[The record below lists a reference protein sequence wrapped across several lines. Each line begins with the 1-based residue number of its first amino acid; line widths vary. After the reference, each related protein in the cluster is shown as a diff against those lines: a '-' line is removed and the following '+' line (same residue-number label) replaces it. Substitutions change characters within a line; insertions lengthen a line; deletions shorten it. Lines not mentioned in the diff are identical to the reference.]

1 VTAERLRGL
10 SDDELELAIRASEPA
25 WPATPPLAS
34 IVSERIRE
42 TERLPQLRPRLS
54 LPSRR
59 RTILILVAAVVLL
72 AAAAVAAG
80 LVVRIGAETVT
91 VVPGPPP
98 TLPADVLS
106 PAVLGLPASSPTQA
120 STIAGFDVVLPARLG
135 DPAGVWTGPAPADTF
150 GSAPVTRIVLAWAPT
165 PALPT
170 VNGLPWGAVLMEFP
184 GEANLAAKT
193 IYEEAGGAIRGVIV
207 GGREGLWVTGEHT
220 ITLAAADGGAPV
232 DLRVTGNVLL
242 WQRGDLTLR
251 LETALG
257 LPAAL
262 EVAGSVP

>member
-1 VTAERLRGL
+1 VTAERLRAL
-10 SDDELELAIRASEPA
+10 SDEELGRAIGAIEPA

-34 IVSERIRE
+34 IVAERIRE

-59 RTILILVAAVVLL
+59 RTVLILVAAVVLL
-72 AAAAVAAG
+72 AAAAVAAR

-106 PAVLGLPASSPTQA
+106 RDVLGRPASSLAQA
-120 STIAGFDVVLPARLG
+120 GSLAGFDVVLPTRLG
-135 DPAGVWTGPAPADTF
+135 DPAGVWTGPTPPDTL
-150 GSAPVTRIVLAWAPT
+150 GTAPVTRVVLAWAPT
-165 PALPT
+165 PALPA
-170 VNGLPWGAVLMEFP
+170 VRGLPWGAVLMEFP
-184 GEANLAAKT
+184 GDATLAGKSV
-193 IYEEAGGAIRGVIV
+193 YEGAPGGIQGVTV
-207 GGREGLWVTGEHT
+207 EGREGLWVTGEHT
-220 ITLAAADGGAPV
+220 ITLADPDGRAPV
-232 DLRVTGNVLL
+232 ELRVTGNVLL

-262 EVAGSVP
+262 QIAASFP

>member
-1 VTAERLRGL
+1 MTAERLRGL
-10 SDDELELAIRASEPA
+10 SDEELGQAIRASEPA

-34 IVSERIRE
+34 IVAERIDE
-42 TERLPQLRPRLS
+42 TERLPQLRPRMS

-59 RTILILVAAVVLL
+59 RTVLILVAAVVVL

-98 TLPADVLS
+98 TLPPDVLS
-106 PAVLGLPASSPTQA
+106 GDVLGVPASSIVQA
-120 STIAGFDVVLPARLG
+120 GSRAGFDVVVPTDLG
-135 DPAGVWTGPAPADTF
+135 DPAGVWTGPIPPDTS
-150 GSAPVTRIVLAWAPT
+150 GSAPVTRVVLAWDPT
-165 PALPT
+165 PALPA
-170 VNGLPWGAVLMEFP
+170 VRGLPWGAVLMEFP
-184 GEANLAAKT
+184 GEATLAGKT
-193 IYEEAGGAIRGVIV
+193 IVEGAPGGIQGVIV
-207 GGREGLWVTGEHT
+207 EGREGLWVTGEHT
-220 ITLAAADGGAPV
+220 ITLAAADGGEPV
-232 DLRVTGNVLL
+232 ELRVTGNVLL

-262 EVAGSVP
+262 EIAASAP

>member
-1 VTAERLRGL
+1 MTTERLRRL
-10 SDDELELAIRASEPA
+10 SDEDLGRAIRASEPA

-34 IVSERIRE
+34 TVAERIRE

-59 RTILILVAAVVLL
+59 RTILILVAATVLL
-72 AAAAVAAG
+72 AAAAVAAA
-80 LVVRIGAETVT
+80 LVVRIGAESVS

-98 TLPADVLS
+98 TLPPDVLS
-106 PAVLGLPASSPTQA
+106 SDVLGRPASSLA
-120 STIAGFDVVLPARLG
+120 EAGSRAGFDVVLPARLD
-135 DPAGVWTGPAPADTF
+135 DPAGVWTGPTPPDTF
-150 GSAPVTRIVLAWAPT
+150 GSTPVTRVVVAWSPT
-165 PALPT
+165 PALPA
-170 VNGLPWGAVLMEFP
+170 VRGLPWGAVLMEFP

-193 IYEEAGGAIRGVIV
+193 IFEGTAGGIRSVSV
-207 GGREGLWVTGEHT
+207 GGGEGLWVTGDHT
-220 ITLAAADGGAPV
+220 ITLAASDGGAPV
-232 DLRVTGNVLL
+232 ELRVTGNVLL

-262 EVAGSVP
+262 ETAASIP